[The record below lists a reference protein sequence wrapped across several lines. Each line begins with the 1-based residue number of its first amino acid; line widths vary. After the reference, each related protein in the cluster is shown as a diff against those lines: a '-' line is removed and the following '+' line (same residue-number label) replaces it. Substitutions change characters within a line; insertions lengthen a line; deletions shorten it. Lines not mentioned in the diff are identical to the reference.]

1 MVLHVVSNN
10 KTGQAAGS
18 GRVRVSNGV
27 SRMLR
32 GGIAE
37 VTAFV

>member
-18 GRVRVSNGV
+18 GRVSNDV

-37 VTAFV
+37 VTAFA